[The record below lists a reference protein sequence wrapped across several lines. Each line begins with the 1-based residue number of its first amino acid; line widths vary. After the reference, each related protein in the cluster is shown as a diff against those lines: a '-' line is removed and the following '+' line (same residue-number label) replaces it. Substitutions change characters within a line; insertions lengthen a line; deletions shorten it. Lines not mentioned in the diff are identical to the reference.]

1 MGESPVSND
10 IARTKERALELLR
23 IGYLEV
29 LNSDADLAT
38 IRHCAP
44 QLGLDPEDDQ
54 DEFIRLASY
63 LEGRRYI
70 EQYASGFSMFTI
82 TPSGRELVE
91 GEAPQPAQQV
101 STRNYTIRGDAYSPV
116 MGEQQNVSISV
127 SFDMRSVDVALDHA
141 EAKADRLPAADAER
155 VNELLAEL
163 RAMLRS
169 GESVEPGRLSKYE
182 DLVKKYGWLAG
193 PVLSTLSNVAFR
205 SIGG

>member
-1 MGESPVSND
+1 MSDD
-10 IARTKERALELLR
+10 IARVKERALELLR

-38 IRHCAP
+38 IGHCAP

-54 DEFIRLASY
+54 DEFIGLASY
-63 LEGRRYI
+63 LDGRRYI

-82 TPSGRELVE
+82 TPLGHELVE

-101 STRNYTIRGDAYSPV
+101 STHNYTIRGDAYSPV
-116 MGEQQNVSISV
+116 MGEQQNVSINV
-127 SFDMRSVDVALDHA
+127 SFDMRSVEVALDHA
-141 EAKADRLPAADAER
+141 EAKANRLPGADAER

-169 GESVEPGRLSKYE
+169 GEPVEPGRLSKYE
-182 DLVKKYGWLAG
+182 EQA
-193 PVLSTLSNVAFR
+193 VAFSETQR
-205 SIGG
+205 EGT

>member
-1 MGESPVSND
+1 MSDD
-10 IARTKERALELLR
+10 IARIKERALELLR

-38 IRHCAP
+38 VEHCAP

-54 DEFIRLASY
+54 DEFIRMASY
-63 LEGRRYI
+63 LDGRRYI

-101 STRNYTIRGDAYSPV
+101 STHNYIVRGDAYSPV
-116 MGEQQNVSISV
+116 TGEQQNVSINV
-127 SFDMRSVDVALDHA
+127 SFDTRSVEVALDHA
-141 EAKADRLPAADAER
+141 EAKANRLSGADAER

-169 GESVEPGRLSKYE
+169 GESVEPGRLAEYE

>member
-1 MGESPVSND
+1 MGESPVSDD
-10 IARTKERALELLR
+10 IAGIKERALELLR

-63 LEGRRYI
+63 LDGRRYI
-70 EQYASGFSMFTI
+70 DQYASGFSMFTI
-82 TPSGRELVE
+82 TPLGRELVE
-91 GEAPQPAQQV
+91 GEAPQPVQLV
-101 STRNYTIRGDAYSPV
+101 STHNHTIRGDAYSPV
-116 MGEQQNVSISV
+116 MGEQQNVSINV
-127 SFDMRSVDVALDHA
+127 SFDMRSVEVALDHA
-141 EAKADRLPAADAER
+141 EAKANRLPEADAER

-163 RAMLRS
+163 RTMLRS

-182 DLVKKYGWLAG
+182 DLVKKYGWLVG
-193 PVLSTLSNVAFR
+193 PVVSTLSNVAFR
-205 SIGG
+205 IIGG

>member
-1 MGESPVSND
+1 MSDD
-10 IARTKERALELLR
+10 IARIKERALELLR

-38 IRHCAP
+38 IRQCAP

-101 STRNYTIRGDAYSPV
+101 STHNYTIRGDAYSPV
-116 MGEQQNVSISV
+116 MGEQQNVSINV

-182 DLVKKYGWLAG
+182 DLVKKCGWLTG

-205 SIGG
+205 SIDG

>member
-1 MGESPVSND
+1 MSED
-10 IARTKERALELLR
+10 ITRIEERALELLR
-23 IGYLEV
+23 IGYLEA

-38 IRHCAP
+38 IEYCAP
-44 QLGLDPEDDQ
+44 QLGLDPEIDQ
-54 DEFIRLASY
+54 GEFIRLASY
-63 LEGRRYI
+63 LDGRRYI

-101 STRNYTIRGDAYSPV
+101 STHDYTIRGDAYSPV
-116 MGEQQNVSISV
+116 MGEQQTVGINV
-127 SFDMRSVDVALDHA
+127 SFDMRSVEVALDHA
-141 EAKADRLPAADAER
+141 EAKANRLPGAAAER

>member
-1 MGESPVSND
+1 MRESPVSDD
-10 IARTKERALELLR
+10 IARIKERALELLR
-23 IGYLEV
+23 IGYVEV

-38 IRHCAP
+38 IEHCAP

-63 LEGRRYI
+63 LDGRRYI

-91 GEAPQPAQQV
+91 GEAPQQAQQV
-101 STRNYTIRGDAYSPV
+101 STHNYAIRGDAYSPV
-116 MGEQQNVSISV
+116 MGEQQNVSINV

-155 VNELLAEL
+155 VNKLLAEL

-205 SIGG
+205 SIDG

>member
-1 MGESPVSND
+1 MGESSVSDD
-10 IARTKERALELLR
+10 IARLKERALELLR

-38 IRHCAP
+38 IEHCAP

-63 LEGRRYI
+63 LDGRRYI
-70 EQYASGFSMFTI
+70 EQYANGFSMFTI

-91 GEAPQPAQQV
+91 GEAPQPAQQI
-101 STRNYTIRGDAYSPV
+101 STHNYAIRGDAYSPV
-116 MGEQQNVSISV
+116 MGEQQNVSINV
-127 SFDMRSVDVALDHA
+127 SFDMRSVEVALDHA
-141 EAKADRLPAADAER
+141 KAKANRLPGADAER

-182 DLVKKYGWLAG
+182 DLVNKYGWLAG
-193 PVLSTLSNVAFR
+193 PVVSTLSNVAFR
-205 SIGG
+205 IIGG

>member
-1 MGESPVSND
+1 VSDD
-10 IARTKERALELLR
+10 ITRIEERTLELLR
-23 IGYLEV
+23 IGYQEV

-63 LEGRRYI
+63 LDGRRYI
-70 EQYASGFSMFTI
+70 ERYASGFSMFTI
-82 TPSGRELVE
+82 TPLGRELVE

-101 STRNYTIRGDAYSPV
+101 STHNYTIRGNASRPV
-116 MGEQQNVSISV
+116 MGEQQNISINV
-127 SFDMRSVDVALDHA
+127 SFDMRSVEVALDHA
-141 EAKADRLPAADAER
+141 EAKANRLPEADAKR

-169 GESVEPGRLSKYE
+169 GEPVEPGRLSEYE

-193 PVLSTLSNVAFR
+193 PVLSTLLNVAFR
-205 SIGG
+205 IIGR